1 MTSDRL
7 ASDFWVRAY
16 LARLRR
22 DSIPAFIAATGD
34 PDAGAILVK
43 LNRLDGSGR
52 IFQRVYDMD
61 ADKWLWKMLDEGSD
75 SDLDE
80 YLERQ
85 HARDPDLWIVEV
97 EDKSGRHM
105 LDEPGMDS

>member
-1 MTSDRL
+1 MTLPRL

-22 DSIPAFIAATGD
+22 DAIPAFVAATGD
-34 PDAGAILVK
+34 PNAGSILVK

-52 IFQRVYDMD
+52 IFQRTYDMA
-61 ADKWLWKMLDEGSD
+61 ADKWSWKTLDEGDD
-75 SDLDE
+75 SDLDD

-85 HARDPDLWIVEV
+85 RTRDPDLWIVEV
-97 EDKSGRHM
+97 EDKSGRHL
-105 LDEPGMDS
+105 LDEPGMDD